1 MAMNNPHE
9 PEKALWEAY
18 INNMNAFKRDSND
31 KNAKENADYY
41 YDQWEKQCE
50 KAVRRELED
59 KKIKAAADEPK
70 TKKPN
75 KIKPKPDPL
84 KT

>member
-1 MAMNNPHE
+1 MAMNNPHN
-9 PEKALWEAY
+9 PEKALWDAY
-18 INNMNAFKRDSND
+18 ISNMNAFKSSDSRD
-31 KNAKENADYY
+31 KVAKENADYY

-59 KKIKAAADEPK
+59 KKIKASADEPK
-70 TKKPN
+70 PK